1 MAGRTLLLAA
11 LAPAAYAYSNTL
23 PVVSWSSIST
33 KIHDALP
40 AALTDSIHVP
50 ALLNDILSHPEACE
64 HDAILLVDQPGVH
77 ASDFRTMAR
86 DSTVARHVANSRS
99 SSQYPYVAAHGA
111 FDLHSLAEAVSSQCD
126 ARLLKVSHQEEPT
139 FIEGA
144 KHVISMILPDVD
156 AHHGGRKECMK
167 ESDASFS
174 NMLEAITA
182 KFPKHLVIYTGST
195 PSQHLTRRQY
205 DSAADQ
211 EDPYTNPFA
220 ELGEE
225 PANVSQKAF
234 APPEGGI
241 LKKYQLLTPGLIT
254 SLLVVFFVLVP
265 VMMAGIKALSSIQSP
280 LRLDAPKGFN
290 AQTKKQQ

>member
-11 LAPAAYAYSNTL
+11 LAPAALAYSNTL

-40 AALTDSIHVP
+40 ASLSDSIHVP
-50 ALLNDILSHPEACE
+50 TLLNDILSHPEVCE

-86 DSTVARHVANSRS
+86 DSTVAKHISSSRS
-99 SSQYPYVAAHGA
+99 SSQYPYVRAQDA
-111 FDLHSLAEAVSSQCD
+111 FDLHTLAQSVSAQCD
-126 ARLLKVSHQEEPT
+126 ARLLKVSHQEAPS

-144 KHVISMILPDVD
+144 KHVISMVLPDMD
-156 AHHGGRKECMK
+156 AHHGGRKACMK

-174 NMLEAITA
+174 SMLESITN
-182 KFPKHLVIYTGST
+182 KFPKHLVIYTGSA
-195 PSQHLTRRQY
+195 PSQRLSRRQF
-205 DSAADQ
+205 DSEADD
-211 EDPYTNPFA
+211 EDPYASPFA

-225 PANVSQKAF
+225 AANTTAAF

-241 LKKYQLLTPGLIT
+241 LKRYQLLTPGLIT
-254 SLLVVFFVLVP
+254 SLLVVFFVLLP
-265 VMMAGIKALSSIQSP
+265 VMMAGIKALLSIQSP